1 MPQGEGELKIWV
13 VSYEMGMGRAGVWS
27 FKAYKP
33 MRYFGVVQIHDFD
46 GTPSRKGGKV
56 VFMSNNDELARR
68 VAREVFKLLTRPSRG
83 VLDPRRVLRLLGKV
97 YDRVL
102 GGENEFMMVTTLNY
116 DMDVHEGR
124 VENMFYRAVLT

>member
-13 VSYEMGMGRAGVWS
+13 VSYEMGMGRVGVWS
-27 FKAYKP
+27 FKAHKP

-46 GTPSRKGGKV
+46 GTPSRRGGKV
-56 VFMSNNDELARR
+56 VFMSSDDELAGR
-68 VAREVFKLLTRPSRG
+68 VAREIYGILTRPSRG
-83 VLDPRRVLRLLGKV
+83 VLDPRRILRLLGRV

-102 GGENEFMMVTTLNY
+102 GGENEFMMVTVLYHT
-116 DMDVHEGR
+116 MDVHGGR